1 MLTIDAPTLI
11 SADPFREYGR
21 PSALR
26 DEDLV
31 CEPCADEGPAVLC
44 GDHAELVIELL

>member
-1 MLTIDAPTLI
+1 MLTIDTPALI
-11 SADPFREYGR
+11 TADPFREYGR
-21 PSALR
+21 ASAPR

-44 GDHAELVIELL
+44 GDHARLVIELL